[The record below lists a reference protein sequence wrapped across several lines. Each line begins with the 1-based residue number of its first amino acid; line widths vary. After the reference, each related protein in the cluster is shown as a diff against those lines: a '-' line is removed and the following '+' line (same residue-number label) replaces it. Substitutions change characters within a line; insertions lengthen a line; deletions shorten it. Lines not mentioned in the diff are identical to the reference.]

1 MQGGAVYGHGPGI
14 TKIIWDGPAG
24 KRMIHS
30 NGFGRCNWF
39 GLGFDGKGKASVG
52 IDHDSKTY
60 YETRVRYDY
69 CGFANFTDSG
79 IRVGHD
85 QKVASAEIMFYDL
98 NFANCRRGISFLQFN
113 DYDNAIVRNIF
124 RNCGTGVY
132 CHRGNV
138 YVRDSHFENSKEQD
152 ILVPPHSHS
161 VRRCT
166 SIGSKA
172 FIKPAQAGKFSLLL
186 AVQDCYVKD
195 WTDPQGA
202 IQLINRG
209 PTIIFD
215 SVFTSKVKSPA
226 ISLLNPDKFK
236 QAVIIANVNGKV
248 ASDANTH
255 IIKVPRKRDMLITE
269 FADRRW
275 NHRPELPTK
284 IFDAKKFGAKG
295 DGRTDDSTAL
305 QKTIDAAQK
314 YGNGAEAYIPSGNY
328 RLTKTLR
335 LKAGNYSIGSSLTWR
350 SRLMWSGTKSQ
361 PMITGHNPDG
371 IMVRNLRFNAP
382 KDSGVTSM
390 KVTADKPGVFRTDGC
405 WFGDSRK
412 PSVRGLV
419 LDSLPA
425 GFKVYGGH
433 VNGDTLIRNCGDA
446 FILFD
451 DWYADYEGPFV
462 MEGGTGRGF
471 MGINSAVSS
480 CCNIDMTIKDSS
492 SIVIGDYYT
501 EQTNIHL
508 RATGKPGQT
517 PGRITVSS
525 AKLGARAPDKIQA
538 DGYAGQITFT
548 RANVV
553 NYHTKFTG
561 KDDQRLLLLL
571 LGNAFHPNRP
581 EFALNHGKYI
591 LLGNLVWNFKNKS
604 LQKLLPDTVHDQ
616 AADKAVNN
624 ALDHFRE
631 LSIANLNK

>member
-1 MQGGAVYGHGPGI
+1 
-14 TKIIWDGPAG
+14 
-24 KRMIHS
+24 
-30 NGFGRCNWF
+30 
-39 GLGFDGKGKASVG
+39 
-52 IDHDSKTY
+52 
-60 YETRVRYDY
+60 
-69 CGFANFTDSG
+69 
-79 IRVGHD
+79 
-85 QKVASAEIMFYDL
+85 
-98 NFANCRRGISFLQFN
+98 
-113 DYDNAIVRNIF
+113 
-124 RNCGTGVY
+124 
-132 CHRGNV
+132 
-138 YVRDSHFENSKEQD
+138 
-152 ILVPPHSHS
+152 
-161 VRRCT
+161 
-166 SIGSKA
+166 
-172 FIKPAQAGKFSLLL
+172 
-186 AVQDCYVKD
+186 
-195 WTDPQGA
+195 
-202 IQLINRG
+202 
-209 PTIIFD
+209 
-215 SVFTSKVKSPA
+215 
-226 ISLLNPDKFK
+226 
-236 QAVIIANVNGKV
+236 
-248 ASDANTH
+248 
-255 IIKVPRKRDMLITE
+255 
-269 FADRRW
+269 
-275 NHRPELPTK
+275 
-284 IFDAKKFGAKG
+284 
-295 DGRTDDSTAL
+295 
-305 QKTIDAAQK
+305 
-314 YGNGAEAYIPSGNY
+314 
-328 RLTKTLR
+328 
-335 LKAGNYSIGSSLTWR
+335 
-350 SRLMWSGTKSQ
+350 
-361 PMITGHNPDG
+361 
-371 IMVRNLRFNAP
+371 MVRNLRFNAP